1 MKKLLLSETA
11 YSPNRVEMDAITVS
25 FDEHRNMIEVAV
37 RGGAAVFR
45 SSRAAIR
52 ARTPRR

>member
-25 FDEHRNMIEVAV
+25 FDEHRNVIEVAV